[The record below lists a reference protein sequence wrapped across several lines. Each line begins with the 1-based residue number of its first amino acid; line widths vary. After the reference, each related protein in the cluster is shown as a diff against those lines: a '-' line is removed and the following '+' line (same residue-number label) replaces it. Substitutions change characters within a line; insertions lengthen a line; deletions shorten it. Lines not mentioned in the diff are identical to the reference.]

1 MKKMKALLLLTAVI
15 MLLPMALG
23 AGGQNEAQTSA
34 EEQGVLNY
42 YWNPDHLYN
51 IYDQVINEFALENG
65 YAVSSQILNWGEF
78 QTKITADFA
87 AGTVPDLIEVP
98 SPWIAGFAAK
108 GFLEDLTEQ
117 ITSHPS
123 YEDFFESTWTEV
135 SYGESLY
142 GMKLHHTCFGLFYN
156 KDHFA
161 EVGISPPE
169 TLEEMVEV
177 IDIIDREL
185 GPDIQAFGFDPTGQ
199 YLIPFLASEETP
211 YLIEDGKS
219 ALDTPVVRKTI
230 KTLQGAANSGKVFV
244 PDPGSEDTRGDVRIL
259 FLTGKISMMI
269 SGPWEIGN
277 IKNNYPDLNYGLVM
291 VPHLAEVKPLTL
303 TAGTGLAIPK
313 GSKLPVDKTFELMT
327 RLTSVNTEVAATLE
341 AGMLMPRAS
350 WAADPRVAEEKA
362 VQLFGKILPYA
373 TPFDIDVQKVG
384 LPEIT
389 WGGTVFTKLYQ
400 KMLYTDKSMDAALD
414 EYIKETNRLLN

>member
-1 MKKMKALLLLTAVI
+1 MKKKNVLLLLMVI
-15 MLLPMALG
+15 MMLLPMTLSAT
-23 AGGQNEAQTSA
+23 GQKEGQASA
-34 EEQGVLNY
+34 EEQKVLNY

-51 IYDQVINEFALENG
+51 IYDEVINEFAEENG
-65 YAVSSQILNWGEF
+65 YAVNSQILNWGEF

-98 SPWIAGFAAK
+98 SPWIAEFASK
-108 GFLEDLTEQ
+108 GFLEDLTEE

-123 YEDFFESTWTEV
+123 YDDFFESTWTEV
-135 SYGESLY
+135 SYDEKIY

-156 KDHFA
+156 KEHFNKA
-161 EVGISPPE
+161 GLEPPE
-169 TLEEMVEV
+169 TLEDLVNV
-177 IDIIDREL
+177 IDVIDNKL

-199 YLIPFLASEETP
+199 YLIPFLASAETP
-211 YLIEDGKS
+211 YLIEDGAS
-219 ALDTPVVRKTI
+219 ALDTPAVRKTL
-230 KTLQGAANSGKVFV
+230 KTLQNIANSGKVFV

-277 IKNNYPDLNYGLVM
+277 IKNNYPDLDYGLVM
-291 VPHLAEVKPLTL
+291 VPHLSGVEPRTL

-313 GSKLPVDKTFELMT
+313 GAKIPKDKIFELMT
-327 RLTSVNTEVAATLE
+327 RLTDTDTEVAATLE

-350 WAADPRVAEEKA
+350 WAEDPRVAEEKA
-362 VQLFGKILPYA
+362 VKLFGKVLTYA
-373 TPFDIDVQKVG
+373 TPFDIGVRKVG

-389 WGGTVFTKLYQ
+389 WGGSVFSKMYQ
-400 KMLYTDKSMDAALD
+400 KMLYTDKSMDDALN
-414 EYIKETNRLLN
+414 EYIKETNRLLK